1 VSVETVP
8 LQRAANAIA
17 GGSVVAFTGAGI
29 SAESGI
35 PTFRDPG
42 GLWDRFDPAEFGT
55 WDGLMELAM
64 RKPDALAEFLVEFR
78 RVLGTARPG
87 PAHRALA
94 RLEDAGF
101 LDSVITQNVDGLHQD
116 AGSRRVVELHG
127 SFRGQVCLVC
137 GHRETLTREEVLDG
151 LDRAIAG
158 LRAAFVA
165 SLASLLPRCSRCH
178 GPARSDFVA
187 FGEAVRDFPEAER
200 MAKECRTMLVVGSS
214 GEVFPAADLPVQASA
229 AGALVVEVA
238 GGPSEIRSDI
248 RLPGK
253 AGDILPRL
261 IDLAAAKRGGE
272 PRLE

>member
-1 VSVETVP
+1 VSVEAAS
-8 LQRAANAIA
+8 LQRAADAIA
-17 GGSVVAFTGAGI
+17 GGGVVAFTGAGI

-55 WDGLMELAM
+55 WQGLTELSM
-64 RKPDALAEFLVEFR
+64 TKPDALAEFLIEFR

-94 RLEDAGF
+94 RLEEAA
-101 LDSVITQNVDGLHQD
+101 LLHSVITQNVDGLHQD
-116 AGSRRVVELHG
+116 AGSRRVLELHG

-151 LDRAIAG
+151 LDRAITG
-158 LRAAFVA
+158 LQTTFVA
-165 SLASLLPRCSRCH
+165 SLASLLPRCSRCG

-200 MAKECRTMLVVGSS
+200 MARGCRAMLVVGTS

-229 AGALVVEVA
+229 AGGVVVEVA

-248 RLPGK
+248 RLSGR
-253 AGDILPRL
+253 AGEVLPALVHRILG
-261 IDLAAAKRGGE
+261 DL
-272 PRLE
+272 